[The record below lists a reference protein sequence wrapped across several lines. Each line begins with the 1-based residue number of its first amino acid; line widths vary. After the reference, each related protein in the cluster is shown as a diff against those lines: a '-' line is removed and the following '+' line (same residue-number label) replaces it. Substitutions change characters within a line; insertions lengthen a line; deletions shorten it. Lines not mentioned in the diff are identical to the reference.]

1 MRDPFLDF
9 QMIQKWIVCQRC
21 MRMENV
27 DGDTDGIGREVWR
40 VWLRKVV
47 GDHGGPKVVANLA
60 DVPLQTLNN
69 YLHNRTRKP
78 NYEYIKRIAAACG
91 VPMFSLEGQPG
102 TSETGSKGLSEDVAV
117 YDGPSIAVPDRAP
130 VDHGRW
136 IVRSRALELAG
147 ILPGDVIEFDFGGR
161 PRAGEPVV
169 AQLYDDETGTARTV
183 LRLFHP
189 PYLMVHTL
197 DEMVSP
203 TPIQIDA
210 SGTKVQVRGAFYR
223 LIRGR

>member
-1 MRDPFLDF
+1 
-9 QMIQKWIVCQRC
+9 MIQKWITCQRVA
-21 MRMENV
+21 RMEDV
-27 DGDTDGIGREVWR
+27 DWDNDEVGREVWR
-40 VWLRKVV
+40 IWLRKVI
-47 GDHGGPKVVANLA
+47 GDHGGAKVVANLA

-78 NYEYIKRIAAACG
+78 NYEYLKRIAAACG
-91 VPMFSLEGQPG
+91 VPMFSLEEQPE
-102 TSETGSKGLSEDVAV
+102 TSDAGSPGLSEDVAV
-117 YDGPSIAVPDRAP
+117 YDGPTIAVPGQVP

-147 ILPGDVIEFDFGGR
+147 ILPGDVIEFDFGAR

-169 AQLYDDETGTARTV
+169 AQLYDDEAGTARTV

-197 DEMVSP
+197 DETVST

-210 SGTKVQVRGAFYR
+210 SGTKVQIRGAFFR
-223 LIRGR
+223 LVRSR